1 MRKIFLCAL
10 CLFMTGCFLGC
21 GNCIMVDDG
30 GYGNYVHPKF
40 ETNYTVEEHIE
51 RIKAE
56 TEEVFSNEIE
66 NGVLVNY
73 TVDIVHAFY
82 DDDPEYFLVE
92 LEYAYEWRGKTDNGE
107 PYGLKYTTKYRNL
120 IGYISNDSYRVGGPI
135 PGIFKDGRS
144 AYTLSGYKTAKKYY
158 GALVFG
164 VEKDGEILQIYEGQG
179 IAEFGNPKYLTQKIV
194 PKSSYK
200 KLMKNNNKTVSHSYL
215 KELEQEKERFN
226 KNYIREY

>member
-21 GNCIMVDDG
+21 GNCIMVD
-30 GYGNYVHPKF
+30 GNYVHPKF
-40 ETNYTVEEHIE
+40 KTVYTVEEHIE

-56 TEEVFSNEIE
+56 TEERFSNEIE

-92 LEYAYEWRGKTDNGE
+92 LEYADEWRGITYTSDE
-107 PYGLKYTTKYRNL
+107 PYTIEYFTKYKYL
-120 IGYISNDSYRVGGPI
+120 IGFIKNDNYKTGLIICDDFV
-135 PGIFKDGRS
+135 DGRS

-158 GALVFG
+158 GAMICG
-164 VEKDGEILQIYEGQG
+164 VEKDGEILQIYKGHG
-179 IAEFGNPKYLTQKIV
+179 SVEFGDPECLTQKIV

-200 KLMKNNNKTVSHSYL
+200 RLMESNYKLQERYYL
-215 KELEQEKERFN
+215 QK
-226 KNYIREY
+226 